1 MVLGAAATASR
12 TRGSSVT
19 EDTQAVDLL
28 IAVARGVIELISIAR
43 PSALRLP
50 YPPGMQLA
58 LDQLVLRGMT
68 QGHPVPAGV
77 PDLMSWCRKLGPE
90 EWVSGLPDGF
100 LTVGARLIHS
110 TAGEPTR
117 TCAELASLGPDAVLE
132 REAEALLAELAAA
145 CGTVERF
152 AVCRDFLISRP
163 VMLSPDPMELLRPAV
178 AQTWSLVK
186 GLYGPVPDRFP
197 DGGLVHR
204 CRGCGLLAKYAVADG
219 AWCEGGCP
227 PGECELETSQDPRSA
242 LALPFAL
249 RVFLALPGRTEQ
261 AVRTRLT
268 GQVRLLPVGLGA
280 HHVTGQDGTLRV
292 FQVHDREQPGPAARR
307 AAEVATL
314 LGGPLDIV
322 APDGMV
328 ERPGYRRHF
337 DRALPPAAQV
347 RLLSASEFTGPGS
360 ARRAKGNHA

>member
-1 MVLGAAATASR
+1 M
-12 TRGSSVT
+12 
-19 EDTQAVDLL
+19 DLL
-28 IAVARGVIELISIAR
+28 TAVARGVLELTSITR
-43 PSALRLP
+43 SAAIRLP
-50 YPPGMQLA
+50 YPSGVQLA
-58 LDQLVLRGMT
+58 LDQMVLSGMT
-68 QGHPVPAGV
+68 RSLPVPVGV
-77 PDLMSWCRKLGPE
+77 PDLMRWCRERGPE
-90 EWVSGLPDGF
+90 EWLQGLPGEF
-100 LTVGARLIHS
+100 LTADARLIHS

-117 TCAELASLGPDAVLE
+117 TCAELASLGPDAVPE
-132 REAEALLAELAAA
+132 REAEALLAELASA

-204 CRGCGLLAKYAVADG
+204 CRGCRLLAKYTVTDG
-219 AWCEGGCP
+219 PWCEGGCP
-227 PGECELETSQDPRSA
+227 LRERDLETSQDPRSA

-261 AVRTRLT
+261 AVRARLT

-292 FQVHDREQPGPAARR
+292 FQVHDREQPGPAALR

-314 LGGPLDIV
+314 LGGHLDIV
-322 APDGMV
+322 VPDAV
-328 ERPGYRRHF
+328 AARPGYRRYF
-337 DRALPPAAQV
+337 DLALPADAQV
-347 RLLSASEFTGPGS
+347 RLVSASDFTAPGPTGRSRGS
-360 ARRAKGNHA
+360 NA